1 MTTAK
6 TAPPKAPVHDLNIS
20 PRTIPEVL
28 ARAAVL
34 FAGHPALGPVEG
46 EPLTYAA
53 LHSRVQKQAEILT
66 QLDVGHGDRVALFC
80 ENRPEWGPVYFSIS
94 SLGAVA
100 VPILTE
106 FHPSSVLHILRH
118 SGAKLLIASE
128 RCFAKLEDLDRQH
141 LTVIVLVEEGEDF
154 RILPPESLSG
164 RIKDA
169 IRSGLK
175 DRERLQSLAK
185 QLTREKDPAPPG
197 EDDLASLVYTSGTT
211 GRAKGVM
218 LTHRNLV
225 SDAWMTRD
233 LVDLGPGDRLLSILP
248 LAHTIEFTLGF
259 LLPMMCGAQVRYLQ
273 GVPSPQA
280 LLDALG
286 KVKPTYMLS
295 VPLVIEKIFKRRVQ
309 PKLVGNALSRTLYR
323 TALGRKTLH
332 KAAGKKLYQ
341 AFGGCLRGFC
351 IGGAPLA
358 AETEAFLRDAGFPYA
373 MGYGLT
379 EASPLVVG
387 TGPDKVRQRSSG
399 RPLAQVQVR
408 IAVDHDGHAGDT
420 PTRKPGGE
428 VVGEIQVK
436 GPNVMRGYFQEPELT
451 AEVFTP
457 DGWLRTGD
465 LGTLDNDGY
474 LFIRG
479 RLKNLILGPS
489 GENIYPEEIEIVLNE
504 QEYVL
509 ESLAFDLDGRVAAR
523 IFLDYDRLD
532 EVFAWRGMSEFDAR
546 KHIEALLED
555 IRVKAN
561 ARLSSFSRITKIIE
575 QTEPFEKTPTH
586 KIKRYLY
593 VGASRPA

>member
-1 MTTAK
+1 MTALESSHE
-6 TAPPKAPVHDLNIS
+6 HDPGAL
-20 PRTIPEVL
+20 PRTIPEAL
-28 ARAAVL
+28 ARAARL
-34 FAGHPALGPVEG
+34 FPDRPALGQVEG
-46 EPLTYAA
+46 RAMTYGE
-53 LHSRVQKQAEILT
+53 LQAEVQRQAELLT
-66 QLDVGHGDRVALFC
+66 QLGVGRDDRVAVFC
-80 ENRPEWGPVYFSIS
+80 ENRPEWGLAYFSIS
-94 SLGAVA
+94 SLGAVT
-100 VPILTE
+100 VPILTD

-118 SGAKLLIASE
+118 SGAKVLLASE
-128 RCFAKLEDLDRQH
+128 RCFAKLEELDRQH
-141 LTVIVLVEEGEDF
+141 LTVIVLDDSGSDF

-175 DRERLQSLAK
+175 DRDRLHSLAR
-185 QLTREKDPAPPG
+185 QLTRENPPHAPG
-197 EDDLASLVYTSGTT
+197 EDDLSSLVYTSGTT

-225 SDAWMTRD
+225 SDAWMTRE
-233 LVDLGPGDRLLSILP
+233 LVDLGPEDRMLSILP
-248 LAHTIEFTLGF
+248 LAHTMEFTLGL
-259 LLPMMCGAQVRYLQ
+259 LLPVLCGAQVRYLQ

-286 KVKPTYMLS
+286 KVKPTFMLS

-309 PKLVGNALSRTLYR
+309 PKLTGNKLSKTLYG

-332 KAAGKKLYQ
+332 RIAGKKLIRS
-341 AFGGCLRGFC
+341 FGSCLRGFC

-399 RPLAQVQVR
+399 RPLSEVRVR
-408 IAVDHDGHAGDT
+408 IAVDAESTEGARGVG
-420 PTRKPGGE
+420 KPGE
-428 VVGEIQVK
+428 VVGEIQVY

-465 LGTLDNDGY
+465 LGVLDSDGY
-474 LFIRG
+474 LFIKG
-479 RLKNLILGPS
+479 RLKNMILGPS
-489 GENIYPEEIEIVLNE
+489 GENIYPEEIEVVLNE
-504 QEYVL
+504 QDYVL
-509 ESLAFDLDGRVAAR
+509 ESLAFDQDGKVAAR
-523 IFLDYDRLD
+523 VFLDYDRLD
-532 EVFAWRGMSEFDAR
+532 EDFAWRGMSEFDAR
-546 KHIEALLED
+546 SRIEKLLEE
-555 IRVKAN
+555 IRVKSN
-561 ARLSSFSRITKIIE
+561 ARLSSFSRIARIIE
-575 QTEPFEKTPTH
+575 QTDPFEKTPTH

-593 VGASRPA
+593 VGASPPV

>member
-1 MTTAK
+1 MTMAINDARTSF
-6 TAPPKAPVHDLNIS
+6 DLHTS

-28 ARAAVL
+28 ARGAAL
-34 FAGHPALGPVEG
+34 FARKPALGPVEG
-46 EPLTYAA
+46 EPVSYASLLA
-53 LHSRVQKQAEILT
+53 DVQKQSDILA
-66 QLDVGHGDRVALFC
+66 QLGVGHGDRVALFC
-80 ENRPEWGPVYFSIS
+80 ENRPEWGPAYFSIS

-100 VPILTE
+100 VPILTD
-106 FHPSSVLHILRH
+106 FHPSAVMHILRH
-118 SGAKLLIASE
+118 SSAKVLLVSQ

-141 LTVIVLVEEGEDF
+141 LTTIILDDSGKDF

-175 DRERLQSLAK
+175 DRERLHSLAR
-185 QLTREKDPAPPG
+185 QLTRENTPAAPG

-225 SDAWMTRD
+225 SDAWMTRE
-233 LVDLGPGDRLLSILP
+233 LVDLGPEDRLLSILP

-259 LLPMMCGAQVRYLQ
+259 LLPMLCGSQIRYLQ

-295 VPLVIEKIFKRRVQ
+295 VPLVIEKIFKRRIQ
-309 PKLVGNALSRTLYR
+309 PKLAGNALSRMLYGS
-323 TALGRKTLH
+323 ALGRKTLH
-332 KAAGKKLYQ
+332 KIAGKKLLQ
-341 AFGGCLRGFC
+341 SFGGCLRGFC

-358 AETEAFLRDAGFPYA
+358 AETEAFLREAGFPYA

-399 RPLAQVQVR
+399 RPMSEVQVR
-408 IAVDHDGHAGDT
+408 IAVDAEGPAGERGT
-420 PTRKPGGE
+420 GGSGE

-465 LGTLDNDGY
+465 LGTLDKDGY

-479 RLKNLILGPS
+479 RLKNMILGPS

-504 QEYVL
+504 QDHVL
-509 ESLAFDLDGRVAAR
+509 ESLAFDLDGKVAAR
-523 IFLDYDRLD
+523 VFLDYDRLD
-532 EVFAWRGMSEFDAR
+532 EVFALRGMSEFEAR
-546 KHIEALLED
+546 RHIEKLLEEL
-555 IRVKAN
+555 RAKTN
-561 ARLSSFSRITKIIE
+561 ARLSSFSRIQGIFVLT
-575 QTEPFEKTPTH
+575 
-586 KIKRYLY
+586 
-593 VGASRPA
+593 